1 MGVFLLI
8 TASIL
13 LVVILGYAVYME
25 DQLMN
30 PPKIPETELEKS
42 VRKIKLQIADAEW
55 KFKREIG
62 EQ

>member
-30 PPKIPETELEKS
+30 PPSIPETESERS
-42 VRKIKLQIADAEW
+42 VRSLKMRISDAEW

>member
-8 TASIL
+8 IASIL

-30 PPKIPETELEKS
+30 PPSIPETESERS
-42 VRKIKLQIADAEW
+42 VRSLKMRIADAEW

>member
-8 TASIL
+8 VASIL
-13 LVVILGYAVYME
+13 LVIILGYAVYME

-30 PPKIPETELEKS
+30 PPSIPETESERS
-42 VRKIKLQIADAEW
+42 VRNLKMRISDAEF

-62 EQ
+62 EL

>member
-30 PPKIPETELEKS
+30 PPSIPETENEKS
-42 VRKIKLQIADAEW
+42 VRILKLRIAEAEW

>member
-8 TASIL
+8 IASIL

-25 DQLMN
+25 DQLLN

>member
-8 TASIL
+8 VASIL